1 MTVPRIVIVGGGFGG
16 VYTARHLERLLRP
29 DEAEIV
35 LVNRTNYFVF
45 QPLLPEIISGS
56 INLTD
61 VVSPIR
67 RLCPRTALYM
77 RDVERVDLG
86 GRSVSLAPAIRPRSL
101 ELAYDYLVVAVG
113 RVNDFSSMPG
123 VPEHAL
129 AFRSLGDALRLRN
142 HVLQALEEA
151 ETEDDPEF
159 RRRLLTFVVAGGGF
173 SGVEVVAELNDFLK
187 AAARAFQRIRPE
199 EIHCLLVHSGDR
211 ILPEIDAGLAAHAHE
226 LLLRRGV
233 SIRLNEAI
241 AAATADS
248 AVLRNGEAIP
258 TRTLVSTV
266 PSGPVPVVQAMDVE
280 KKAGRLM
287 VNARLELE
295 GHEGSVWALG
305 DCCFVHTEDGRF
317 VPPSAQYAT
326 REARTVARNIASAIR
341 GRRPR
346 VFDYAGGAAIGSLG
360 HRSAVAEVSGL
371 RTSGLPAWLLW
382 RGLYLSKLPGA
393 DRKIRTALNWLTA
406 LAFPTDI
413 VQLRVEPSSNIV
425 SEHFE
430 PGEVVF
436 EQGDVGDRTFA
447 IRVGQVEVVRDGTT
461 VALLGPGD
469 CFGEMALLADLPR
482 NATVRA
488 LEPTD
493 VVAVGRADFATLVD
507 SFPELKANLSRI
519 AAKRT
524 DGP

>member
-1 MTVPRIVIVGGGFGG
+1 
-16 VYTARHLERLLRP
+16 
-29 DEAEIV
+29 
-35 LVNRTNYFVF
+35 
-45 QPLLPEIISGS
+45 
-56 INLTD
+56 
-61 VVSPIR
+61 
-67 RLCPRTALYM
+67 M
-77 RDVERVDLG
+77 RDVERVDLE

-123 VPEHAL
+123 VPEHTL

-233 SIRLNEAI
+233 SIRLNGAI

-317 VPPSAQYAT
+317 VPPSAQYADPGGSDRGPQHRRRPYRAGDRGCST
-326 REARTVARNIASAIR
+326 MPA
-341 GRRPR
+341 GRRSDRSGTGRRSPR
-346 VFDYAGGAAIGSLG
+346 CPGCGPRGCRPGSSGGASTWRSCRAPIA
-360 HRSAVAEVSGL
+360 RSA
-371 RTSGLPAWLLW
+371 
-382 RGLYLSKLPGA
+382 
-393 DRKIRTALNWLTA
+393 
-406 LAFPTDI
+406 
-413 VQLRVEPSSNIV
+413 
-425 SEHFE
+425 
-430 PGEVVF
+430 
-436 EQGDVGDRTFA
+436 
-447 IRVGQVEVVRDGTT
+447 
-461 VALLGPGD
+461 
-469 CFGEMALLADLPR
+469 PR
-482 NATVRA
+482 
-488 LEPTD
+488 
-493 VVAVGRADFATLVD
+493 
-507 SFPELKANLSRI
+507 
-519 AAKRT
+519 
-524 DGP
+524 